1 MIVMDAQSQLT
12 VDIISKVALG
22 KISIT
27 NASKLL
33 NKSRRTI
40 ERYLKR
46 YRADGVRF
54 VVHGNTGRAP
64 ANKISDAVKQRVQD
78 LIKTKYY
85 DLNMTHLADMLEIL
99 EGIKVKRETLR
110 SWAHEIHHVKRAKHR
125 RSKVRRRRE
134 RMEAEGLMLQM
145 DGNPH
150 LWFGDK
156 KSCLIAMIDD
166 ATSEVHAE
174 FFPSETTEGCLKV
187 MKAYIEK
194 KGLFKTLYVDRA
206 GIFGGPKRC
215 HFSQMQ
221 RACEELGIEIIFANS
236 PQGKGRIERA
246 FDTFQDRLVPE
257 LRLAEVTDMNSANNY
272 LQNTFIPEYWATT
285 LTVNAK
291 QVRSEHRPVPKHINL
306 DKVCIQKEYRKI
318 RRDHTFSYANKMYQI
333 TSPLRHSIV
342 SQQVELHKQLDGGFS
357 AYFANRELTIKELI
371 EPSSRKEYGEEVQKK
386 LNAIELANELGN
398 VREAARQSGC
408 SVKSIH
414 NNRQLLEA
422 HGPLA
427 LKRMYGQSHNSNR
440 IDEKTRDIVIL
451 LTLKLPHLTSIMIS
465 GEMRKRFDI
474 SISHSTVRNIWLA
487 EKLNTREL
495 REARAK
501 ASIIE

>member
-1 MIVMDAQSQLT
+1 MNSQSQLT
-12 VDIISKVALG
+12 VDVIAKVAQG
-22 KISIT
+22 KISIL

-40 ERYLKR
+40 ERYLSR
-46 YRADGVRF
+46 YKKDGIRF
-54 VVHGNTGRAP
+54 VIHGNTGKAP
-64 ANKISDAVKQRVQD
+64 ANKIPDTLKRQVQS
-78 LIKTKYY
+78 LIKAKYY
-85 DLNMTHLADMLEIL
+85 DFNLLHLADMLEVFENLKIR
-99 EGIKVKRETLR
+99 RETLR
-110 SWAHEIHHVKRAKHR
+110 TWAHEIHHVKRAKHR

-145 DGNPH
+145 DGSPH
-150 LWFGDK
+150 LWFGER

-166 ATSEVHAE
+166 ATSNIHAE

-187 MKAYIEK
+187 MKSYIEK

-206 GIFGGPKRC
+206 GIFGGPKRSN
-215 HFSQMQ
+215 FSQMQ

-257 LRLAEVTDMNSANNY
+257 LRLEGITDIESANHY
-272 LQNTFIPEYWATT
+272 LQNVFIPDYWLKK

-291 QVRSEHRPVPKHINL
+291 NVRSEFKPVPAHINL
-306 DKVCIQKEYRKI
+306 DAVCIQKEYRKI
-318 RRDHTFSYANKMYQI
+318 RRDHTFSYSNAMYQI
-333 TSPLRHSIV
+333 TSPLRYSIV
-342 SQQVELHKQLDGGFS
+342 SQQVELRKRLDGGFT
-357 AYFANRELTIKELI
+357 AYFADRKLTIKELV

-386 LNAIELANELGN
+386 LDAIELANELGN

-427 LKRMYGQSHNSNR
+427 LKRMYGLPRHNNR
-440 IDEKTRDIVIL
+440 IDETTRNIVIS
-451 LTLKLPHLTSIMIS
+451 LTLKLPHLTSIRIS
-465 GEMRKRFDI
+465 GEMMKRYSI
-474 SISHSTVRNIWLA
+474 SISHSTVRNIWVD

-495 REARAK
+495 REARAE
-501 ASIIE
+501 SLVID